1 MADFLQPKSSANP
14 IIVKVLLDSHNLYIL
29 LFGCIVLLKYRQN
42 PVRKEGEMSAMNRAP
57 LLRAVLVAAIGA
69 ACCVGGCTKAP
80 SKDDQ
85 SKLEEA
91 KTAAESAEKKL
102 YETKQERMRLE
113 TEKGKKDDVQSK
125 GDDK

>member
-1 MADFLQPKSSANP
+1 VADFLQPKCIANP

-29 LFGCIVLLKYRQN
+29 LFECIAFSNYGQN
-42 PVRKEGEMSAMNRAP
+42 PVRQEGEMSAMNRTP
-57 LLRAVLVAAIGA
+57 LLKAVLVAAIGA
-69 ACCVGGCTKAP
+69 ACCIGGCTKAP

-113 TEKGKKDDVQSK
+113 TEKGKKEDVQSK